1 MECDEHKW
9 VEQVSLEGISNIS
22 ELFQEQTCWKS
33 FCELGRLQKM
43 EKPKLKYEEIKS
55 SLTRY

>member
-22 ELFQEQTCWKS
+22 ELFQEQTC
-33 FCELGRLQKM
+33 
-43 EKPKLKYEEIKS
+43 
-55 SLTRY
+55 